1 MTKLIALDFESDAIA
16 DRPDYPPRPV
26 GISIC
31 VDGESDK
38 DKYLAWGHPTEN
50 NCTLDFAKRQ
60 IVSAMDDSDIVFHNA
75 SFDTSILIE
84 KLELPVDQEHVHDTM
99 VQAFLLDPFGE
110 LSLKPLAEKHLG
122 MPPTERDAVK
132 DWLVA
137 HAGVQASDKSWG
149 AHIAKA
155 PGKLVGAYAIGD
167 GARTLGLHNIFVP
180 RIKEAGMYNAYRREM
195 DLMPHIMAMERRG
208 VNLDGASLRRDTD
221 YYFGKLDELDE
232 EIQSMLGCRVDIDSN
247 AQLADAIEAAGMSSG
262 FATTPTGKR
271 STSKESLI
279 GAISDPQLLG
289 RLLVHGSIATC
300 LRTFFQPWLAQYYKN
315 GRLLIR
321 WHQVR
326 NYSDTGAR
334 TGRFSS
340 SPNLQNVPVVWEGLK
355 RQLDKIGYV
364 LPFELPSM
372 RKYIIPDP
380 GMAFIGR
387 DYSGQE
393 LRLLAHFT
401 QGKLLQA
408 LKLNPKED
416 LHQIAAKLA
425 NISRTEAK
433 TLAFA
438 ILYGAG
444 VGRIAE
450 SLHMSVDEATRVKK
464 RYLEALP
471 EIKEFTGFV
480 QSKGKSRDY
489 VTTLGG
495 RNYYAQKPAV
505 VEGRFKSFEYKL
517 VNYLIQG
524 SAADQTKQAMLDYA
538 RTTVSGQIQLSVHDQ
553 LVIQCPIADVWQE
566 CELLKTA
573 MNGAFQ
579 DVLDYEIVS
588 DEAIG
593 YNFAELK

>member
-1 MTKLIALDFESDAIA
+1 MTKLTALDFESDAIQE
-16 DRPDYPPRPV
+16 RPDYPPRPV

-31 VDGESDK
+31 VDGGSK
-38 DKYLAWGHPTEN
+38 DDTYLAWGHPVEN
-50 NCTLDFAKRQ
+50 NCTFDYAKRQ
-60 IVSAMDDSDIVFHNA
+60 ITSVLDHSDVVFHNA
-75 SFDTSILIE
+75 SFDASIIIE
-84 KLELPVDQEHVHDTM
+84 KFNLFPAPERIHDTM

-137 HAGVQASDKSWG
+137 HAGVRASDKSWG
-149 AHIAKA
+149 AHISKA
-155 PGKLVGAYAIGD
+155 PGKLVGTYAIGD
-167 GARTLGLHNIFVP
+167 GARTLGLHNIFIP
-180 RIKEAGMYNAYRREM
+180 RIKETGMYDAYRREM
-195 DLMPHIMAMERRG
+195 ALMPHIMAMERRG
-208 VNLDGASLRRDTD
+208 VNLDGPSLRSDTD

-232 EIQSMLGCRVDIDSN
+232 EIQSMLGCRVDVDSN
-247 AQLADAIEAAGMSSG
+247 AQLADAIEAAGMSAG

-279 GAISDPQLLG
+279 GAIANPQLLG
-289 RLLVHGSIATC
+289 HLLVRGSIATC
-300 LRTFFQPWLAQYYKN
+300 LRTFFQPWLEQYNKN
-315 GRLLIR
+315 ERLFIR
-321 WHQVR
+321 WNQIR

-334 TGRFSS
+334 TGRLSS

-355 RQLDKIGYV
+355 TQLDKVGYK
-364 LPFELPSM
+364 LQFELPSM

-380 GMAFIGR
+380 GMVFIGR

-408 LKLNPKED
+408 LKSNPKED

-425 NISRTEAK
+425 NITRREAK

-450 SLHMSVDEATRVKK
+450 SLHMSIDEATRVKK

-471 EIKEFTGFV
+471 EIKEFTGMV
-480 QSKGKSRDY
+480 QNKGKSRDY

-538 RTTVSGQIQLSVHDQ
+538 RTTKSGQMQLSVHDQ
-553 LVIQCPIADVWQE
+553 LVIQCPAADVWRE
-566 CELLKTA
+566 SEILAAA
-573 MNGAFQ
+573 MNGSFQ
-579 DVLDYEIVS
+579 DILDYEIVS

-593 YNFAELK
+593 HSFAELK

>member
-1 MTKLIALDFESDAIA
+1 
-16 DRPDYPPRPV
+16 
-26 GISIC
+26 
-31 VDGESDK
+31 
-38 DKYLAWGHPTEN
+38 
-50 NCTLDFAKRQ
+50 
-60 IVSAMDDSDIVFHNA
+60 
-75 SFDTSILIE
+75 
-84 KLELPVDQEHVHDTM
+84 
-99 VQAFLLDPFGE
+99 
-110 LSLKPLAEKHLG
+110 
-122 MPPTERDAVK
+122 
-132 DWLVA
+132 
-137 HAGVQASDKSWG
+137 
-149 AHIAKA
+149 
-155 PGKLVGAYAIGD
+155 
-167 GARTLGLHNIFVP
+167 
-180 RIKEAGMYNAYRREM
+180 MYGAYRREM
-195 DLMPHIMAMERRG
+195 DLMPHIMGMERRG
-208 VNLDGASLRRDTD
+208 VNLNGELLRADTD
-221 YYFGKLDELDE
+221 YYFSKLDELDE
-232 EIQSMLGCRVDIDSN
+232 EIQAMLGCRVDVDSN

-279 GAISDPQLLG
+279 GAIASPQLLG
-289 RLLVHGSIATC
+289 HLLVRGSIATC
-300 LRTFFQPWLAQYYKN
+300 LRTFYQPWLDQYNKH
-315 GRLLIR
+315 GRLYIR
-321 WHQVR
+321 WNQVR

-334 TGRFSS
+334 TGRLSS
-340 SPNLQNVPVVWEGLK
+340 SPNLQNVPVIWEGLQT
-355 RQLDKIGYV
+355 QLKKVGYQ

-408 LKLNPKED
+408 LKYNPKED
-416 LHQIAAKLA
+416 LHQIAASLA
-425 NISRTEAK
+425 GISRREAK

-450 SLHMSVDEATRVKK
+450 SLHMSIDEATRVKK

-480 QSKGKSRDY
+480 QNKGKTRDY
-489 VTTLGG
+489 VTTIGG

-538 RTTVSGQIQLSVHDQ
+538 RTTVSGQIQLTVHDQ
-553 LVIQCPIADVWQE
+553 LVVQCPIADVWRE
-566 CELLKTA
+566 RELLERA

-579 DVLDYEIVS
+579 EILDYEIVS